1 MSEQQAKMLSI
12 WFFVSVGLGMF
23 GLIIL
28 GMGIYYAVAGTPVG
42 PVLSETNP
50 SLWWGAVM
58 VASSVALFLG
68 DRLSSKRQAD

>member
-1 MSEQQAKMLSI
+1 MSEDQAKMLSI
-12 WFFVSVGLGMF
+12 WFFVSIGLGMF

-28 GMGIYYAVAGTPVG
+28 AMGIYYAFAGTPVG

-58 VASSVALFLG
+58 VAFAVVLFLG
-68 DRLSSKRQAD
+68 DRFSSRKQAD